1 MNDLQNLQE
10 LLLLIQDQEK
20 MISLMEELQ
29 AENEQLVKD
38 LEVCRDELQT
48 CRETL
53 AQKTQELDEAMSLN
67 EILNSEN
74 RKLTQQISSWNG
86 LHS

>member
-10 LLLLIQDQEK
+10 LLLLMQDQEK

-29 AENEQLVKD
+29 AENEQLAKD
-38 LEVCRDELQT
+38 LKVCRDELRV

>member
-10 LLLLIQDQEK
+10 LLLLMQDQEK

-29 AENEQLVKD
+29 VENEQLVKD
-38 LEVCRDELQT
+38 LKACGDELRV

-67 EILNSEN
+67 ETLNSEN

>member
-10 LLLLIQDQEK
+10 LLSLMQDQEK

-38 LEVCRDELQT
+38 LKICRGELRA

-53 AQKTQELDEAMSLN
+53 AQKTQELDETISLN
-67 EILNSEN
+67 ETLNSEN

>member
-10 LLLLIQDQEK
+10 LLLLMQDQEK

-29 AENEQLVKD
+29 AENEQLAKD
-38 LEVCRDELQT
+38 LKVCRDELQA
-48 CRETL
+48 CQETL
-53 AQKTQELDEAMSLN
+53 SQKTQELDEAMSLN
-67 EILNSEN
+67 ETLNSEN

>member
-10 LLLLIQDQEK
+10 LLLLMQDQEK

-29 AENEQLVKD
+29 AENEQLAKD
-38 LEVCRDELQT
+38 LKVCRDELQAY
-48 CRETL
+48 RETL

-67 EILNSEN
+67 ETLNSEN

>member
-10 LLLLIQDQEK
+10 LLSLMKDQEK

-29 AENEQLVKD
+29 DENEQLAKD
-38 LEVCRDELQT
+38 LKIYRDELRV

-53 AQKTQELDEAMSLN
+53 AQKIQELDETMSLN
-67 EILNSEN
+67 EALNSEN
-74 RKLTQQISSWNG
+74 QRLTQLISS
-86 LHS
+86 

>member
-10 LLLLIQDQEK
+10 LLLLMQDQEK

-38 LEVCRDELQT
+38 LKVCRDEFQA
-48 CRETL
+48 CQETL

-67 EILNSEN
+67 ETLNSEN